1 MVRPHLRE
9 HRKRRLNLFF
19 KHEPSLVGEET
30 SSRQRHRSAEEHKHK
45 ERQEPESAEVAEVT
59 EARWLE
65 APSIEALSHSLPE
78 APDCR
83 APEPVEQK
91 PDNCGQ

>member
-45 ERQEPESAEVAEVT
+45 ERQEPESAEVAEVA
-59 EARWLE
+59 ESRWFGALT
-65 APSIEALSHSLPE
+65 SIEA
-78 APDCR
+78 CR
-83 APEPVEQK
+83 EILARR
-91 PDNCGQ
+91 DDFSG